1 MTDSVAVFS
10 PGTRITD
17 NATGAVVSGALLEF
31 YDADTTNPK
40 TVYADKELATPLGTS
55 VTCDSLGYPTS
66 DGTTKTQIYVGTPAY
81 KIVAKTSAGVVIWA
95 HDNISGAVKVID
107 PGDLSVIA
115 TTPVVTKSLNYIIVP
130 EDQSTEFVGN
140 CSSGDVTF
148 TLPSAVDVGD
158 GWFVSVQHA
167 GSANQVL
174 INSTSSQTISSGSAN
189 YATVL
194 PLSLS
199 GESVKIT
206 SDGGNWRISSHTSPH
221 VKSAHGI
228 ITVVD
233 RLTAPPGSEVNGAFY
248 LISGPPSGSWAAF
261 AENDV
266 VQYTSSAWVR
276 FVPHEGWQVWVA
288 DEGLHY
294 TYAGG
299 AWTSR
304 IATADR
310 PGIVE
315 KAVQTEVE
323 TEAPEKYPDAS
334 LIRHHPGVAK
344 AWVQGSGGTIQ
355 ADYGVSSL
363 TNNSNGDYTIAF
375 DTAFSSA
382 NYAHPTSSSA
392 NDSHGGYALWQFAGV
407 APTTLA
413 CRFRSGVGDDE
424 VIGNAARYTVAFFG
438 DQ

>member
-206 SDGGNWRISSHTSPH
+206 SDGGNWRPMSAAAVAVATPCWPAPVSAMTRVLPIRLVSRAWAMTLLILCEPVWLRSSRLSSTRQPSSSDSRWAW
-221 VKSAHGI
+221 SAGWAARRNRRAGH
-228 ITVVD
+228 
-233 RLTAPPGSEVNGAFY
+233 RARNERP
-248 LISGPPSGSWAAF
+248 GPPRRRGTPPRA
-261 AENDV
+261 
-266 VQYTSSAWVR
+266 
-276 FVPHEGWQVWVA
+276 PHM
-288 DEGLHY
+288 
-294 TYAGG
+294 
-299 AWTSR
+299 
-304 IATADR
+304 
-310 PGIVE
+310 PG
-315 KAVQTEVE
+315 
-323 TEAPEKYPDAS
+323 
-334 LIRHHPGVAK
+334 
-344 AWVQGSGGTIQ
+344 
-355 ADYGVSSL
+355 
-363 TNNSNGDYTIAF
+363 
-375 DTAFSSA
+375 
-382 NYAHPTSSSA
+382 
-392 NDSHGGYALWQFAGV
+392 
-407 APTTLA
+407 
-413 CRFRSGVGDDE
+413 
-424 VIGNAARYTVAFFG
+424 
-438 DQ
+438 

>member
-189 YATVL
+189 YDTVL

-248 LISGPPSGSWAAF
+248 LISGPRREAGRRSLKTMLSNTRRVPGCGLCRMRDGRCGSLMKVSTTPMQ
-261 AENDV
+261 AERGRREL
-266 VQYTSSAWVR
+266 QRQIVR
-276 FVPHEGWQVWVA
+276 V
-288 DEGLHY
+288 
-294 TYAGG
+294 
-299 AWTSR
+299 
-304 IATADR
+304 
-310 PGIVE
+310 
-315 KAVQTEVE
+315 
-323 TEAPEKYPDAS
+323 
-334 LIRHHPGVAK
+334 
-344 AWVQGSGGTIQ
+344 
-355 ADYGVSSL
+355 
-363 TNNSNGDYTIAF
+363 
-375 DTAFSSA
+375 
-382 NYAHPTSSSA
+382 
-392 NDSHGGYALWQFAGV
+392 
-407 APTTLA
+407 
-413 CRFRSGVGDDE
+413 
-424 VIGNAARYTVAFFG
+424 
-438 DQ
+438 